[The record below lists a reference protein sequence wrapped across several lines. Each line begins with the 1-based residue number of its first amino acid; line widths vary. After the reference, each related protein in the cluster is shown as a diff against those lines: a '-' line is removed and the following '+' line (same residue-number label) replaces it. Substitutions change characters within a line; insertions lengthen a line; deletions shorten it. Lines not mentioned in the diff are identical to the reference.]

1 MQKESLMLISVCS
14 FRPMGDS
21 DDDLDRRRRDKFR
34 RERSDMERSR
44 EREERRRDDWPD
56 RWELATILIV
66 KLFVFNP
73 ERKIRQVQPE
83 PTEAHLLHQT
93 AAELLSQR
101 GSCCHLVAICSSAVL
116 CSSAGL

>member
-1 MQKESLMLISVCS
+1 MQKESLMSISVCS

-56 RWELATILIV
+56 RWELVTIPIV

-73 ERKIRQVQPE
+73 ERKISR
-83 PTEAHLLHQT
+83 AD
-93 AAELLSQR
+93 ASDSQ
-101 GSCCHLVAICSSAVL
+101 SSA
-116 CSSAGL
+116 

>member
-1 MQKESLMLISVCS
+1 MMQKESLMLISVCS
-14 FRPMGDS
+14 FRLMGDS

-56 RWELATILIV
+56 RWELVTILIV

-73 ERKIRQVQPE
+73 ERKIRRADASDSQK
-83 PTEAHLLHQT
+83 TEFSLNLQRLIYCIKLLQSYCHREG
-93 AAELLSQR
+93 AA
-101 GSCCHLVAICSSAVL
+101 AI
-116 CSSAGL
+116 